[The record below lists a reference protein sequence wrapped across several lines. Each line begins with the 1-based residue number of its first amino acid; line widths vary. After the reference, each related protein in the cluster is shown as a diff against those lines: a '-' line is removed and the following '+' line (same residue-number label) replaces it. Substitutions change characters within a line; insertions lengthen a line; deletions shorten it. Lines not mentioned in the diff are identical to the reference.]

1 MRLGECGLPTVTETV
16 WRCCHNPDI
25 LELLVQ
31 AQNGFWVTA
40 RVFESDN
47 RVCDMLD
54 LDQGHKV
61 HVGFM
66 LVGLFDIG
74 DVLDQCLGDGR
85 WCDLAQVGGNAVVL
99 SVSAVSAKE
108 NAEPLTRT

>member
-1 MRLGECGLPTVTETV
+1 MGEWGLPTITEAV

-25 LELLVQ
+25 LELVLQVRD
-31 AQNGFWVTA
+31 GFWLTA
-40 RVFESDN
+40 RIFKSDN
-47 RVCDMLD
+47 RVGDVLN

-66 LVGLFDIG
+66 LVGLFDVG

-85 WCDLAQVGGNAVVL
+85 RCDLAQVAGNAVLLLVT
-99 SVSAVSAKE
+99 AVPAKG
-108 NAEPLTRT
+108 NAEPLTMT